1 MTFEEL
7 CDSKQDQPP
16 TLRLY
21 KLEDIPMLC
30 ALVAKYVP
38 ELPNY
43 DGITVDK
50 DRVAYILRQHVQ
62 NSQSFACWL
71 LVNSADQPVG
81 GIAAQ
86 ITPSFLTNDKISN
99 DNFLFVLPGWR
110 NLKNANILVST
121 YKQWSIAMGC
131 ILTKGS
137 CMGGYEPDAMDI
149 FMKRNGFKP
158 MGALYAIRND
168 NTYLL
173 KQLNAL
179 KGK

>member
-7 CDSKQDQPP
+7 CDSKQDKEPV
-16 TLRLY
+16 LRPY
-21 KLEDIPMLC
+21 KAEDIPLMC
-30 ALVAKYVP
+30 KLVAKYVP

-43 DGITVDK
+43 DGITVDEE
-50 DRVAYILRQHVQ
+50 RVAYILRQHVVG
-62 NSQSFACWL
+62 SQSFACWIL
-71 LVNSADQPVG
+71 ANSDDMPVG

-86 ITPSFLTNDKISN
+86 IAPSFLTHDKIAN

-110 NLKNANILVST
+110 TLKNANKLVAA

-131 ILTKGS
+131 VLTKGS

-149 FMKRNGFKP
+149 FMKRNGFVP
-158 MGALYAIRND
+158 MGALYGIRND
-168 NTYLL
+168 NGYLL
-173 KQLNAL
+173 KQLQAL